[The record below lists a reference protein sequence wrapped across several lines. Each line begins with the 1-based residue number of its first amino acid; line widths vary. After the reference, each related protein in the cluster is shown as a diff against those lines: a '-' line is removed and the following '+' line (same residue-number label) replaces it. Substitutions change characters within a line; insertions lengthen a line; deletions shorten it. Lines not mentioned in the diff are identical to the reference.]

1 MMVLAAAVAV
11 WLAVHLGLA
20 GTRLRGCVV
29 AVLGAIGFRA
39 VFSVLALLSLYLL
52 VHAWMVAK
60 GPDLWFAPQW
70 LRVLLVLAMLPTF
83 LLFVSAFTRRQAGP
97 PRGMVRVTRHPM
109 LWSFVLWG
117 VVHAL
122 GTGDLASVVFF
133 GTFVVT
139 ALAGMPSIDAKQA
152 RRDPAAFAALSAAT
166 SILPFQAIRQGR
178 NRFVPAEI
186 GWMTIGIAVVAWG
199 AVFWLHPLLFG
210 VSPLL

>member
-1 MMVLAAAVAV
+1 MAFLAAAVAV

-20 GTRLRGCVV
+20 GTRLRDRVV
-29 AVLGAIGFRA
+29 ALLGETGFRA
-39 VFSVLALLSLYLL
+39 GFSVLALLSLYLL
-52 VHAWMVAK
+52 VHAWSVAK

-70 LRVLLVLAMLPTF
+70 LRVLLVLAMLPAF
-83 LLFVSAFTRRQAGP
+83 LLFASAFVRRQGP

-139 ALAGMPSIDAKQA
+139 ALAGMPSIDAKEA
-152 RRDPAAFAALSAAT
+152 RRDPAGFAALSAAT
-166 SILPFQAIRQGR
+166 SIVPFQAIRQGR
-178 NRFVPAEI
+178 NRLVPREV
-186 GWMTIGIAVVAWG
+186 GWVTVGIAVVAWG
-199 AVFWLHPLLFG
+199 VVLWVHPLLFG